1 MKIKV
6 LFLIPS
12 LGRAGAET
20 QLVDLVNG
28 LDKKIFE
35 KTLAIFHENV
45 DQLERVDRGNTQF
58 FQFVRAHKF
67 DVRVVAKLT
76 RLIKQRKPD
85 IIHCTNQFVMLLAW
99 AATRFV
105 HPKPKLVVAIHSTQ
119 SIRKI
124 IALYEQTVYRLIMKK
139 VDCILFVCFAQAE
152 YWFRLH
158 SEIRR
163 KSIVVYNGVDT
174 SVFSPSCGA
183 KTTTEL
189 RARLNVDE
197 SQAIVACVA
206 GLRAEKAHSVLLEAF
221 SRLAGQA
228 HLVLAGDG
236 PLREQLAN
244 HAHALG
250 IQERTHFLGN
260 VRDVR
265 PILQIADLTV
275 LPSTTEAFSI
285 AMLESMSMQ
294 TPMVATNVGG
304 LREAIVP
311 HQTGYLIEAGDV
323 DGLGMILAEALA
335 DKSKLKQMGVNA
347 RQLVLEKFS
356 IDVAVARTAAIFTRV
371 MNDQPFLNDEQE
383 RQEPP

>member
-1 MKIKV
+1 MKINV

-12 LGRAGAET
+12 LSRAGAET

-28 LDKKIFE
+28 LDTKIFE
-35 KTLAIFHENV
+35 KTLATFHENV
-45 DQLERVDRGNTQF
+45 DQLERIDRGNTEF

-76 RLIKQRKPD
+76 KLIKQKKPD
-85 IIHCTNQFVMLLAW
+85 IIHCTNQFAMLLAW

-105 HPKPKLVVAIHSTQ
+105 HPKPKLVAAIHSTQ
-119 SIRKI
+119 SIRKTT
-124 IALYEQTVYRLIMKK
+124 ALYQQTVYRLTMNK
-139 VDCILFVCFAQAE
+139 VDCVLFVCFAQAE

-158 SEIRR
+158 NEIRC

-183 KTTTEL
+183 KAIAEL
-189 RARLNVDE
+189 RKRLGVDE
-197 SQAIVACVA
+197 SQAVVACVA
-206 GLRAEKAHSVLLEAF
+206 SLRAEKAHSVLLEAF
-221 SRLAGQA
+221 SRLDGEA

-236 PLREQLAN
+236 PLREQLTN
-244 HAHALG
+244 QAHALG

-275 LPSTTEAFSI
+275 LPSSTEAFSI

-304 LREAIVP
+304 LREAIIP

-323 DGLGMILAEALA
+323 DGLRMILAEALT
-335 DKSKLKQMGVNA
+335 DKSKLKQLGVNA

-356 IDVAVARTAAIFTRV
+356 TDVAVAKTAVILTRV
-371 MNDQPFLNDEQE
+371 MNDQPFLNDEQVGE
-383 RQEPP
+383 EQR